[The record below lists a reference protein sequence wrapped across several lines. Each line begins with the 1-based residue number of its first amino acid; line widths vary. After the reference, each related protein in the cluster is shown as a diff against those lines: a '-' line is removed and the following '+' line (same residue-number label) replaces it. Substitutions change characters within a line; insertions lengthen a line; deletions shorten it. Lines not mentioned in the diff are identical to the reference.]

1 MIECKINC
9 CRCQKYGTCEHSQ
22 ERLFEKLF
30 TRYGYVQKEM
40 SNKTIHIYEQHPEN
54 LHSEKEILERFS
66 HAKGTIE
73 ELEEMLLELKS
84 YQIELSKRYNYIL
97 TSPIKKK
104 IELKREKFYRK
115 NVIYYINFYDVNL
128 NDGHE
133 ELTNF
138 IKYSGIERKQ
148 ALLHFEQLKKE
159 NPNAFFKKDIERSK
173 WEK

>member
-1 MIECKINC
+1 MV
-9 CRCQKYGTCEHSQ
+9 Y
-22 ERLFEKLF
+22 
-30 TRYGYVQKEM
+30 
-40 SNKTIHIYEQHPEN
+40 
-54 LHSEKEILERFS
+54 
-66 HAKGTIE
+66 
-73 ELEEMLLELKS
+73 
-84 YQIELSKRYNYIL
+84 
-97 TSPIKKK
+97 IKKK

-133 ELTNF
+133 ELTSF
-138 IKYSGIERKQ
+138 IKYSGVERKQ